1 MTVRHCKTGRV
12 AEIKVSAAIWLLHL
26 ADYNEVMSTNSN
38 HIFRQ
43 ALSLPEGDRAALAA
57 SLLQSLDPEIDDD
70 AGEIWDAEIKRR
82 IDEIDN
88 GAVELIPWAEVRKE
102 LRNIRNG

>member
-1 MTVRHCKTGRV
+1 MG
-12 AEIKVSAAIWLLHL
+12 
-26 ADYNEVMSTNSN
+26 TNSN

-43 ALSLPEGDRAALAA
+43 ALSLSEGDRAALAA

-70 AGEIWDAEIKRR
+70 AGDIWDAEIKRR

-102 LRNIRNG
+102 LRDIRNG